1 MLLATFTFTVSDTMT
16 ICLDTTMIMM
26 QNLTFTRTD
35 AVVYFPQDNMPS
47 CMPVFIRGDANGNGE
62 IHIED
67 IVYLINYLFM
77 DGPPPPTVKSGDA
90 NCDEVVDVADVIYLM
105 NYLFGDGPEPSC
117 YY

>member
-1 MLLATFTFTVSDTMT
+1 MVSDTMT
-16 ICLDTTMIMM
+16 VCVDTTWLMGMFG
-26 QNLTFTRTD
+26 LTFTRTD
-35 AVVYFPQDNMPS
+35 AVVYFPQNNMPL
-47 CMPVFIRGDANGNGE
+47 CMQVFIRGDANGNGE

-67 IVYLINYLFM
+67 IVYLVNYLFM